1 MGERNI
7 MKSKDLK
14 KFAWIL
20 VAISVLCSLVIW
32 TQRIDAEKDYTHVQM
47 VVNSNDIY
55 ALANG
60 NQLTTAEMVAML
72 QQRGVSAALFKEL
85 SVVDLKNRGI
95 IALEVGHLLKQADY
109 YEQVSKQLETNQAM
123 LYLAILDKTWEEQIV
138 KHVTY
143 KVAGTICYEG
153 DVSVVAIPVMVPTGE
168 GEFNSLQ
175 NTVKEIGVGFDWQQ
189 IEELSS
195 LGLDIIPQVRSWD
208 NPSDLSLRLVMDE
221 IKAMPNL
228 SYLLFNDKE
237 IPGYPDANIMR
248 NLAYHLDGSQDGKPI
263 TIGTIE
269 FTDQHGLSQLG
280 VLLNKNVVRMH
291 TISNG
296 EMSKYDLDS
305 ALDRWMLAVRERNM
319 RSLLVRFF
327 GIDTPAVGL
336 NENLLYLE
344 TLQNELLAKGFTLDE
359 PYEKPG
365 SIQVNTWMLRL
376 LGIGVAAGAMLIVLE
391 MRLPKLSLLAF
402 ALISAVWLG
411 LSIVSPIMA
420 RKLMALASVC
430 VFPTL
435 GCLLMMKPEGKS
447 LGKTVVSLLV
457 MSAISFIGAILMV
470 GLLADV
476 LFMLKLDG
484 FVGVKLAHV
493 VPIVAVPVIL
503 YLWNTDNPIQ
513 TVKMLLNK
521 TAEYKWLVI
530 AAVVAAAGMIYLS
543 RTGNTTAQLST
554 AEQLMRTYLNDIM
567 GVRPRTKEF
576 MIGYPFAMLL
586 FYFGASR
593 KNWIL
598 TIPAIIGQV
607 SLVNT
612 YAHIH
617 TPLLISLQ
625 RSLNGFI
632 IGIVLGCLLILAVK
646 LCIDWYRKLEKIN
659 LKGE

>member
-1 MGERNI
+1 MGERDI
-7 MKSKDLK
+7 VKSKGLK

-20 VAISVLCSLVIW
+20 VAISVLCSLTIW
-32 TQRIDAEKDYTHVQM
+32 AQRIGVEKEYNHVQM
-47 VVNSNDIY
+47 VVNSNDVY

-60 NQLTTAEMVAML
+60 NQLTTAEMVEML
-72 QQRGVSAALFKEL
+72 QERGVSAALFKEL
-85 SVVDLKNRGI
+85 SIADLKNRGI
-95 IALEVGHLLKQADY
+95 VSLEVGHLLKKADY
-109 YEQVSKQLETNQAM
+109 YEQVSEHLETNQAM
-123 LYLAILDKTWEEQIV
+123 LYVAILDKKWEEQIAA
-138 KHVTY
+138 HLQY
-143 KVAGTICYEG
+143 KLAGTIYYEG
-153 DVSVVAIPVMVPTGE
+153 EVSVIAVPVMVPTGE

-175 NTVKEIGVGFDWQQ
+175 NAVKEIGVGFDWQQ

-195 LGLDIIPQVRSWD
+195 LGLSIIPQVRSWD
-208 NPSDLSLRLVMDE
+208 NPSDLSLRLVMNE

-228 SYLLFNDKE
+228 SYLLFNDKD
-237 IPGYPDANIMR
+237 IPGYPDESVMR
-248 NLAYHLDGSQDGKPI
+248 KLADFLNGSQDGKPV

-296 EMSKYDLDS
+296 EMSKYDLNS

-327 GIDTPAVGL
+327 DIDTPAVGL

-359 PYEKPG
+359 NYEKPG
-365 SIQVNTWMLRL
+365 SVQVNVWLLRL

-391 MRLPKLSLLAF
+391 MRLPKLSLVTFVLASV
-402 ALISAVWLG
+402 LWLG
-411 LSIVSPIMA
+411 LLAVSPVMA

-447 LGKTVVSLLV
+447 IGKTIVSLLS
-457 MSAISFIGAILMV
+457 MSAISFIGAVLMV

-493 VPIVAVPVIL
+493 IPIVAVPTIL
-503 YLWNTDNPIQ
+503 YLWNTENLLR
-513 TVKMLLNK
+513 TVKMLLDK

-530 AAVVAAAGMIYLS
+530 AAVIAVAGMIYLS

-632 IGIVLGCLLILAVK
+632 IGIVLGCLLIVAVK
-646 LCIDWYRKLEKIN
+646 LCIEWYRKLEKIN

>member
-1 MGERNI
+1 MGERDI
-7 MKSKDLK
+7 VKSKGLK

-20 VAISVLCSLVIW
+20 VAISVLCSLTIW
-32 TQRIDAEKDYTHVQM
+32 AQRIGVEKEYNHVQM
-47 VVNSNDIY
+47 VVNSNDVY

-60 NQLTTAEMVAML
+60 NQLTTAEMVEML
-72 QQRGVSAALFKEL
+72 QERGVSAALFKEL
-85 SVVDLKNRGI
+85 SIADLKNRGI
-95 IALEVGHLLKQADY
+95 VSLEVGHLLKKADY
-109 YEQVSKQLETNQAM
+109 YEQVSEHLETNQAM
-123 LYLAILDKTWEEQIV
+123 LYVAILDKKWEEQIAA
-138 KHVTY
+138 HLQY
-143 KVAGTICYEG
+143 KLAGTIYYEG
-153 DVSVVAIPVMVPTGE
+153 EVSVIAVPVMVPTGE

-175 NTVKEIGVGFDWQQ
+175 NAVKEIGVGFDWQQ

-195 LGLDIIPQVRSWD
+195 LGLSIIPQVRSWD
-208 NPSDLSLRLVMDE
+208 NPSDLSLRLVMNE

-228 SYLLFNDKE
+228 SYLLFNDKD
-237 IPGYPDANIMR
+237 IPGYPDESVMR
-248 NLAYHLDGSQDGKPI
+248 KLADFLNGSQDGKPV

-296 EMSKYDLDS
+296 EMSKYDLNS

-327 GIDTPAVGL
+327 DIDTPAVGL

-359 PYEKPG
+359 NYEKPG
-365 SIQVNTWMLRL
+365 SVQLNVWLLRL

-391 MRLPKLSLLAF
+391 MRLPKLSLVTFVLASV
-402 ALISAVWLG
+402 LWLG
-411 LSIVSPIMA
+411 LLAVSPVMA

-447 LGKTVVSLLV
+447 IGKTIVSLLS
-457 MSAISFIGAILMV
+457 MSAISFIGAVLMV

-493 VPIVAVPVIL
+493 IPIVAVPTIL
-503 YLWNTDNPIQ
+503 YLWNTENPLR
-513 TVKMLLNK
+513 TVKMLLDK

-530 AAVVAAAGMIYLS
+530 AAVIAVAGMIYLS

-632 IGIVLGCLLILAVK
+632 IGIVLGCLLIVAVK
-646 LCIDWYRKLEKIN
+646 LCIEWYRKLEKIN

>member
-1 MGERNI
+1 MGERDI
-7 MKSKDLK
+7 VKSKGLK

-20 VAISVLCSLVIW
+20 VAISVLCSLTIW
-32 TQRIDAEKDYTHVQM
+32 AQRIGVEKEYNHVQM
-47 VVNSNDIY
+47 VVNSNDVY

-60 NQLTTAEMVAML
+60 NQLTTAEMVEML
-72 QQRGVSAALFKEL
+72 QERGVSAALFKEL
-85 SVVDLKNRGI
+85 SIADLKNRGI
-95 IALEVGHLLKQADY
+95 VSLEVGHLLKKADY
-109 YEQVSKQLETNQAM
+109 YEQVSEHLETNQAM
-123 LYLAILDKTWEEQIV
+123 LYVAILDKKWEEQIAA
-138 KHVTY
+138 HLQY
-143 KVAGTICYEG
+143 KLAGTIYYEG
-153 DVSVVAIPVMVPTGE
+153 EVSVIAVPVMVPTGE

-175 NTVKEIGVGFDWQQ
+175 NAVKEIGVGFDWQQ

-195 LGLDIIPQVRSWD
+195 LGLSIIPQVRSWD
-208 NPSDLSLRLVMDE
+208 NPSDLSLRMVMNE
-221 IKAMPNL
+221 IKAMPKL
-228 SYLLFNDKE
+228 SYLLFNDKD
-237 IPGYPDANIMR
+237 IPGYPDESVMR
-248 NLAYHLDGSQDGKPI
+248 KLADFLNGSQDGKPV

-296 EMSKYDLDS
+296 EMSKYDLNS

-327 GIDTPAVGL
+327 DIDTPAVGL

-359 PYEKPG
+359 NYEKPG
-365 SIQVNTWMLRL
+365 SVQLNVWLLRL

-391 MRLPKLSLLAF
+391 MRLPKLSLVTFVLASV
-402 ALISAVWLG
+402 LWLG
-411 LSIVSPIMA
+411 LLAVSPVMA

-447 LGKTVVSLLV
+447 IGKTIVSLLS
-457 MSAISFIGAILMV
+457 MSAISFIGAVLMV

-493 VPIVAVPVIL
+493 IPIVAVPTIL
-503 YLWNTDNPIQ
+503 YLWNTENPLR
-513 TVKMLLNK
+513 TVKMLLDK

-530 AAVVAAAGMIYLS
+530 AAVIAVAGMIYLS

-632 IGIVLGCLLILAVK
+632 IGIVLGCLLIVAVK
-646 LCIDWYRKLEKIN
+646 LCIEWYRKLEKIN

>member
-1 MGERNI
+1 MGERDI
-7 MKSKDLK
+7 VKSKDLK

-20 VAISVLCSLVIW
+20 VAISVLCSLTIW
-32 TQRIDAEKDYTHVQM
+32 AQRIGVEKEYNHVQM
-47 VVNSNDIY
+47 VVNANDVY

-60 NQLTTAEMVAML
+60 NQLSTAEMTAML
-72 QQRGVSAALFKEL
+72 QERGVSAVLFKEL
-85 SVVDLKNRGI
+85 SVADLKNRGI
-95 IALEVGHLLKQADY
+95 ISLEVGHLLKKADF
-109 YEQVSKQLETNQAM
+109 YEQVNEYLETNQAM
-123 LYLAILDKTWEEQIV
+123 LYVAILDKEWEEQIV
-138 KHVTY
+138 THLQHKI
-143 KVAGTICYEG
+143 AGSIYYEG
-153 DVSVVAIPVMVPTGE
+153 DVSVIAVPVMVPTGE

-175 NTVKEIGVGFDWQQ
+175 NAVKEIGVGFDWRQ
-189 IEELSS
+189 IEELSN
-195 LGLDIIPQVRSWD
+195 LGMDIIPQVRSWD
-208 NPSDLSLRLVMDE
+208 HPSDASLRMVMNE

-237 IPGYPDANIMR
+237 ISGYPDEDIMR
-248 NLAYHLDGSQDGKPI
+248 KLAYHLDGSQNGKPV

-280 VLLNKNVVRMH
+280 LLLDKNVVRMH

-327 GIDTPAVGL
+327 DIDTPAVGL
-336 NENLLYLE
+336 SDNMLYLE
-344 TLQNELLAKGFTLDE
+344 TLQNEILAHGFTLDE
-359 PYEKPG
+359 PYEKPH
-365 SIQVNTWMLRL
+365 SVQVNMWVLRL
-376 LGIGVAAGAMLIVLE
+376 IGLGVAAGAMLIVLE
-391 MRLPKLSLLAF
+391 MRLPKLSIAAF
-402 ALISAVWLG
+402 ALASICWLG
-411 LSIVSPIMA
+411 LLAVSPVMA

-447 LGKTVVSLLV
+447 VGKAIASLLI

-493 VPIVAVPVIL
+493 VPIVVVPVIL
-503 YLWNTDNPIQ
+503 YLWNTDNPLQ
-513 TVKMLLNK
+513 TVKDLLNK
-521 TAEYKWLVI
+521 TAEYKWLAI
-530 AAVVAAAGMIYLS
+530 AAVVAVAGMIYLS

-576 MIGYPFAMLL
+576 MIGYPVTMLL
-586 FYFGASR
+586 FYLGASR

-632 IGIVLGCLLILAVK
+632 IGIILGSLLVVAVRLVLE
-646 LCIDWYRKLEKIN
+646 WYRKLEKIN

>member
-1 MGERNI
+1 MGERDI
-7 MKSKDLK
+7 VKSKGLK

-20 VAISVLCSLVIW
+20 VAISVLCSLTIW
-32 TQRIDAEKDYTHVQM
+32 AQRIGVEKEYNHVQM
-47 VVNSNDIY
+47 VVNSNDVY

-60 NQLTTAEMVAML
+60 NQLTTAEMVEML
-72 QQRGVSAALFKEL
+72 QERGVSAALFKEL
-85 SVVDLKNRGI
+85 SIADLKNRGI
-95 IALEVGHLLKQADY
+95 VSLEVGHLLKKADY
-109 YEQVSKQLETNQAM
+109 YEQVSEDLETNQAM
-123 LYLAILDKTWEEQIV
+123 LYVAILDKKWEEQIAA
-138 KHVTY
+138 HLQY
-143 KVAGTICYEG
+143 KLAGTIYYEG
-153 DVSVVAIPVMVPTGE
+153 EVSVIAVPVMVPTGE

-175 NTVKEIGVGFDWQQ
+175 NAVKEIGVGFDWQQ

-195 LGLDIIPQVRSWD
+195 LGLSIIPQVRSWD
-208 NPSDLSLRLVMDE
+208 NPSDLSLRLVMNE

-228 SYLLFNDKE
+228 SYLLFNDKD
-237 IPGYPDANIMR
+237 IPGYPDESVMR
-248 NLAYHLDGSQDGKPI
+248 KLADFLNGSQDGKPV

-296 EMSKYDLDS
+296 EMSKYDLNS

-327 GIDTPAVGL
+327 DIDTPAVGL

-359 PYEKPG
+359 NYEKPG
-365 SIQVNTWMLRL
+365 SVQVNVWLLRL

-391 MRLPKLSLLAF
+391 MRLPKLSLVTFVLASV
-402 ALISAVWLG
+402 LWLG
-411 LSIVSPIMA
+411 LLAVSPVMA

-447 LGKTVVSLLV
+447 IGKTIVSLLS
-457 MSAISFIGAILMV
+457 MSAISFIGAVLMV

-493 VPIVAVPVIL
+493 IPIVAVPTIL
-503 YLWNTDNPIQ
+503 YLWNTENLLR
-513 TVKMLLNK
+513 TVKMLLDK

-530 AAVVAAAGMIYLS
+530 AAVIAVAGMIYLS

-632 IGIVLGCLLILAVK
+632 IGIVLGCLLIVAVK
-646 LCIDWYRKLEKIN
+646 LCIEWYRKLEKIN

>member
-1 MGERNI
+1 MGERDI
-7 MKSKDLK
+7 VKSKGLK

-20 VAISVLCSLVIW
+20 VAISVLCSLTIW
-32 TQRIDAEKDYTHVQM
+32 AQRISVEKEYNHVQM
-47 VVNSNDIY
+47 VVNSNDVY

-60 NQLTTAEMVAML
+60 NQLTTAEMVEML
-72 QQRGVSAALFKEL
+72 QERGVSAALFKEL
-85 SVVDLKNRGI
+85 SIADLKNRGI
-95 IALEVGHLLKQADY
+95 VSLEVGHLLKKADY
-109 YEQVSKQLETNQAM
+109 YEQVSEHLETNQAM
-123 LYLAILDKTWEEQIV
+123 LYVAILDKKWEEQIAA
-138 KHVTY
+138 HLQY
-143 KVAGTICYEG
+143 KLAGTIYYEG
-153 DVSVVAIPVMVPTGE
+153 EVSVIAVPVMVPTGE

-175 NTVKEIGVGFDWQQ
+175 NAVKEIGVGFDWQQ

-195 LGLDIIPQVRSWD
+195 LGLSIIPQVRSWD
-208 NPSDLSLRLVMDE
+208 NPSDLSLRLVMNE

-228 SYLLFNDKE
+228 SYLLFNDKD
-237 IPGYPDANIMR
+237 IPGYPDESVMR
-248 NLAYHLDGSQDGKPI
+248 KLADFLNGSQDGKPV

-296 EMSKYDLDS
+296 EMSKYDLNS

-327 GIDTPAVGL
+327 DIDTPAVGL

-359 PYEKPG
+359 NYEKPG
-365 SIQVNTWMLRL
+365 SVQLNVWLLRL

-391 MRLPKLSLLAF
+391 MRLPKLSLVTFVLASV
-402 ALISAVWLG
+402 LWLG
-411 LSIVSPIMA
+411 LLAVSPVMA

-447 LGKTVVSLLV
+447 IGKTIVSLLS
-457 MSAISFIGAILMV
+457 MSAISFIGAVLMV

-493 VPIVAVPVIL
+493 IPIVAVPTIL
-503 YLWNTDNPIQ
+503 YLWNTENPLR
-513 TVKMLLNK
+513 TVKMLLDK

-530 AAVVAAAGMIYLS
+530 AAVIAVAGMIYLS

-632 IGIVLGCLLILAVK
+632 IGIVLGCLLIVAVK
-646 LCIDWYRKLEKIN
+646 LCIEWYRKLEKIN